1 MATASW
7 IPGERAK
14 QMIVTKNDGTT
25 YELHIQY
32 ISPHMMVP
40 GDIIAGID
48 FYGISPTRYQVTG
61 ATYINDNIIDIRI
74 RPLALGQLGA
84 ERAIPVNELRDMVV
98 VYRFNSVALG
108 AAGAA
113 EAPGAPGAARAA
125 GAAGAAEAP
134 GAARAPGAPGAA
146 RAAEA
151 VDIPEPGAA
160 IKYLKYKQKYLQLK
174 KLLQNQN

>member
-1 MATASW
+1 MATARW
-7 IPGERAK
+7 IPDERAK

-32 ISPHMMVP
+32 ISPLMMVP

-61 ATYINDNIIDIRI
+61 ATFIDDNIIDILI
-74 RPLALGQLGA
+74 RPLALWKLGA
-84 ERAIPVNELRDMVV
+84 ERAIPVNELGNMVV
-98 VYRFNSVALG
+98 VDRVNSVA
-108 AAGAA
+108 
-113 EAPGAPGAARAA
+113 PGAA

-134 GAARAPGAPGAA
+134 EAPGAPGAPEI
-146 RAAEA
+146 R
-151 VDIPEPGAA
+151 EPGAA